1 MQALLIDIEGWEIQM
16 ERLLKQIE
24 AYKPCNEQEEKD
36 RELLLQWIRSGMD
49 IVTRA
54 NETAHLTA
62 SAWVVSPDRK
72 QVLMAYHNIYH
83 SWAWLGGHADG
94 DADLCSVAV
103 REVKEES
110 GIEEVKLLSDQP
122 FSLEILSVD
131 GHVKRGKYVTAHLH
145 LNVTYLMEASES
157 GNPGSGGRKRA
168 FTGHTTTG
176 GTGFTG
182 DSDCGWSLEAWNVCA
197 LSSSSE
203 RYLSYGSRS
212 QETNT

>member
-1 MQALLIDIEGWEIQM
+1 MFKRKETPAVCRNTGAGVFFINRLKSKWEGKRMQNETAKENLL
-16 ERLLKQIE
+16 RQIRE
-24 AYKPCNEQEEKD
+24 YRPYNEQEERD
-36 RELLLQWIRSGMD
+36 RAILLKWMESGCD
-49 IVTRA
+49 ILTRE

-131 GHVKRGKYVTAHLH
+131 GHVKRGKYVTTHLH
-145 LNVTYLMEASES
+145 LNVTYLMEAD
-157 GNPGSGGRKRA
+157 P
-168 FTGHTTTG
+168 
-176 GTGFTG
+176 
-182 DSDCGWSLEAWNVCA
+182 V
-197 LSSSSE
+197 
-203 RYLSYGSRS
+203 
-212 QETNT
+212 QEIRCKPD

>member
-1 MQALLIDIEGWEIQM
+1 MQALLIDIEGWKIQM

-72 QVLMAYHNIYH
+72 QVLMAYHNIYN

-94 DADLCSVAV
+94 EWNLQKVAI
-103 REVKEES
+103 RAS
-110 GIEEVKLLSDQP
+110 
-122 FSLEILSVD
+122 
-131 GHVKRGKYVTAHLH
+131 HLH
-145 LNVTYLMEASES
+145 LNVTYLMEAD
-157 GNPGSGGRKRA
+157 PRKPIRKKPDENSA
-168 FTGHTTTG
+168 V
-176 GTGFTG
+176 
-182 DSDCGWSLEAWNVCA
+182 AWIPVEEIGEKSTEPWFVEHIYSKLCKKV
-197 LSSSSE
+197 LT
-203 RYLSYGSRS
+203 L
-212 QETNT
+212 Q